1 MVLSADVIAKSSLD
15 LKADLTSKTALESN
29 AYIYRLHLWLKERFP
44 PINFISGFILYLLA
58 KTIIGL
64 SENTLALSYG
74 VKDIYGIL
82 IPAMHLF
89 LLRVFDEHK
98 DFETDKEFYPERV
111 IQRGI
116 FKLTEVA
123 QLGYL
128 AFIIQIY
135 SFYKMQPSPLA
146 NYTYL
151 FVWIW
156 TVLMTK
162 EFFAKNWL
170 KSKLLLYGISHLLIT
185 PFLFFL
191 LLTLCSPEFSFSPS
205 SVLAL
210 TLSLLTGWLYEV
222 TRKTKA
228 PNEETGDLTYSGLWG
243 IKLATLVIS
252 CSSILTAVV
261 TIFFFRSLKL
271 THPMY
276 IFIQLGLIILGL
288 LQHYKF
294 IHEPNAKNRKKNEGV
309 SALLSVYAFLT
320 PLVSSFF
327 L

>member
-1 MVLSADVIAKSSLD
+1 M
-15 LKADLTSKTALESN
+15 N
-29 AYIYRLHLWLKERFP
+29 LWLKERFP

-58 KTIIGL
+58 KAIIVL
-64 SENTLALSYG
+64 SDNTLNMSYG
-74 VKDIYGIL
+74 VKDLYGLL

-98 DFETDKEFYPERV
+98 DFETDRDFYPERV

-128 AFIIQIY
+128 AFIVQIY
-135 SFYKMQPSPLA
+135 SFYKMQPSLLA

-156 TVLMTK
+156 TLLMTK
-162 EFFAKNWL
+162 EFFAKDWL

-191 LLTLCSPEFSFSPS
+191 LLTICSPEFSFSPS

-243 IKLATLVIS
+243 IKLATFVIS
-252 CSSILTAVV
+252 CSSIFTAII

-271 THPMY
+271 THPIY
-276 IFIQLGLIILGL
+276 ILIQLGLIILSL
-288 LQHYKF
+288 LLHYRF
-294 IHEPNAKNRKKNEGV
+294 LHEPTAKNRKKNEGA
-309 SALLSVYAFLT
+309 SALLSAYAFLT
-320 PLVSSFF
+320 PLVGSFF